1 MPFTSTKEFFPLEI
15 LHQKAK
21 ISKRM
26 RKDEVRVYTHRNI
39 KSAKGQP
46 GTLTEILIKFVQ

>member
-26 RKDEVRVYTHRNI
+26 SEDEVRVYTHRNI